1 MAGLFERQN
10 DSEGAETET
19 RSFICWFISQ
29 MTTVAGVE
37 PDRYQGSWNFI
48 WIPPTQMSTIQGVMP
63 LPRHIGSQLDRK

>member
-29 MTTVAGVE
+29 MTTVAE
-37 PDRYQGSWNFI
+37 PRRGLSQGPGTPSGSPI
-48 WIPPTQMSTIQGVMP
+48 WWA
-63 LPRHIGSQLDRK
+63 GSQL